1 MDFMGRTRE
10 VLKLDQLEIK
20 QSRSKPEEATVSAG
34 KYLSDTVFLEVEQG
48 LGPDSGKASVQWE
61 VTPNITV
68 ETEAGVNAEGGAG
81 VSWKWD
87 Y

>member
-1 MDFMGRTRE
+1 
-10 VLKLDQLEIK
+10 
-20 QSRSKPEEATVSAG
+20 VSAG
-34 KYLSDTVFLEVEQG
+34 KYISDTVYLEVEQG